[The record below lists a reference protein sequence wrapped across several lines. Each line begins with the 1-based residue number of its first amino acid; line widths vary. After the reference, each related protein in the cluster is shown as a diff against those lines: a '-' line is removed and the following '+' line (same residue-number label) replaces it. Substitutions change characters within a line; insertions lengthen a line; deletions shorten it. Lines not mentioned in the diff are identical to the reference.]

1 MLNKLSRYII
11 IGLIVI
17 VAALYLPDFFS
28 MLFDK
33 KVNKPRLDYSAVID
47 EFVIARAAKMKKTEY
62 RDINGNTYS
71 EREFFKLLPF
81 TYYASLEKWQ
91 ELMPELKGFKL
102 TPRNIRKNSQFFSI
116 KTKYIDPPSV
126 PLYMMFEAEPKYAQ
140 LSIPDDVF
148 RLNTKIEFIDPVSNS
163 VIDEKSTRFQKAML
177 DAGFIFP
184 ADVIA
189 SNPTNRKPFD
199 EGFFIS
205 DAQGYVFQ
213 LKMIK
218 DEAVCVKTDIDP
230 NLNIRQIFVK
240 ENLRKEFYGWILT
253 QNNEVYLI
261 TYDKYELVQLPST
274 CSEEQY
280 NYNADEMSYRFF
292 TYPINKHIQIHGDG
306 FIKMM
311 VLDNDFQPIAEHL
324 ETWIPYAERPASL
337 VKQFIFPFELFTYMP
352 SKYVKL
358 QIEFFWWQGLIG
370 IGVSLLALVLFSRK
384 RPWFD
389 YVIVLFTGVF
399 GLIGVLLIKPED

>member
-33 KVNKPRLDYSAVID
+33 KARTPRLDYSAVID
-47 EFVIARAAKMKKTEY
+47 EFVIIKSQKMKKTEY
-62 RDINGNTYS
+62 RDIQGNTYS
-71 EREFFKLLPF
+71 EREYFKLLPF

-91 ELMPELKGFKL
+91 ELMPELKGFEL

-116 KTKYIDPPSV
+116 KTKYIDPPGV

-148 RLNTKIEFIDPVSNS
+148 RLESEIEFIDPATNS
-163 VIDEKSTRFQKAML
+163 VIDEKSARFQQAML

-184 ADVIA
+184 ANVVA
-189 SNPTNRKPFD
+189 ANPTNRKPFD
-199 EGFFIS
+199 EGYFIS
-205 DAQGYVFQ
+205 DAEGYVFQ

-218 DEAVCVKTDIDP
+218 DVPVCVKTNIDP
-230 NLNIRQIFVK
+230 TLNIRQIFIK
-240 ENLRKEFYGWILT
+240 ENLRKEFYGYLLT
-253 QNNEVYLI
+253 WDNEVYLI
-261 TYDKYELVQLPST
+261 TYDNYKLVQLPTT

-280 NYNADEMSYRFF
+280 NFNADEMSYRFF
-292 TYPINKHIQIHGDG
+292 TYPINKHIQIRGDG
-306 FIKMM
+306 FIKMI
-311 VLDNDFQPIAEHL
+311 VLDNNFQLIAEHV
-324 ETWIPYAERPASL
+324 ETWTPYNERSASI
-337 VKQFIFPFELFTYMP
+337 VKQFIFPFELSTYMP
-352 SKYVKL
+352 SKYLKL
-358 QIEFFWWQGLIG
+358 QMECFWWQSLVG
-370 IGVSLLALVLFSRK
+370 IAVSLFALLIFSRK

-389 YVIVLFTGVF
+389 YVVVLFTGIF
-399 GLIGVLLIKPED
+399 GLIAVLVIKPED